1 MKTWS
6 DLGIDLSMNV
16 TGQQRTLCPAC
27 SAARK
32 NSKERCLSVNADD
45 FTFLCHHCGY
55 SGALKQKEEYY
66 KPMIYTKPEPV
77 KTDLP
82 DKVVKWF
89 AERCIS
95 IETLEA
101 NKIGYENRSIV
112 YPYFDEKGEL
122 VNKKF
127 RTGNKEFRQVAGAKK
142 ILYGLHQI
150 QDSKKMI
157 IVEGEGD
164 KLALNE
170 VGFWNV
176 VSVPDGA
183 PAIDA
188 KNYTSKFSYL
198 ESVDF
203 DKIEQV
209 IIAAD
214 SDAPGYKLQ
223 QELIKRIGAVKC
235 SRVEWPEDCKDANE
249 VLVNHGKEKLKEYI
263 TTARP
268 IPVDGII
275 NVSDIFTDIENLYDR
290 GLPGGESTGW
300 KEVDPYYTVRRG
312 EISIVTGV
320 PSHGKSEWIDALVCN
335 LATNTGW
342 KTGIFSP
349 ENYPIQRH
357 VAKLIQKVVGKPF
370 GDGPTARMER
380 SYVTEGQKWVDKFF
394 TFINP
399 PDDKLTVDG
408 ILELTQ
414 IIVRRKG
421 LDGLIIDPWNEI
433 DHARPAG
440 LTESEYISKAL
451 TTIRRFARTHKIHI
465 WVIAHPTKLQRQ
477 QDGTYPIP
485 TPYDISGAAHWR
497 NKADVAICVWRDV
510 TNEKSKVQVHIQ
522 KVRFREVGKVGLAEL
537 KYDIPSGKYLSEYQG
552 EWAR

>member
-6 DLGIDLSMNV
+6 DLGIDLSMGA

-32 NSKERCLSVNADD
+32 NAKEKCLSVNADEK
-45 FTFLCHHCGY
+45 TFLCHHCGY
-55 SGALKQKEEYY
+55 SGALKQKDEYY
-66 KPMIYTKPEPV
+66 KPVVYAKPEPV

-82 DKVVKWF
+82 GKVVTWF
-89 AERCIS
+89 ADRGIS
-95 IETLEA
+95 VETLEK
-101 NKIGYENRSIV
+101 NKIGYENKSIV
-112 YPYFDEKGEL
+112 YPYFDEKDEL

-127 RTGNKEFRQVAGAKK
+127 RTGKKEFRQVAGARK

-150 QDSKKMI
+150 KDSKKII

-170 VGFWNV
+170 VGFWNA

-183 PAIDA
+183 PALNA
-188 KNYTSKFSYL
+188 NNYSSKFSYL
-198 ESVDF
+198 DGVDF
-203 DKIEQV
+203 DKIEEV
-209 IIAAD
+209 IIAVD
-214 SDAPGYKLQ
+214 SDGPGYKLQ
-223 QELIKRIGAVKC
+223 QELIKRIGAIKC
-235 SRVEWPEDCKDANE
+235 SRVDWPEDCKDANE
-249 VLVNHGKEKLKEYI
+249 VLIKHGKGALQDYI
-263 TTARP
+263 AEARL

-290 GLPGGESTGW
+290 GLPGGDSTGW
-300 KEVDPYYTVRRG
+300 KEVDPYYTIRRG
-312 EISIVTGV
+312 EISIVTGI
-320 PSHGKSEWIDALVCN
+320 PSHGKSEWIDAVVCN

-357 VAKLIQKVVGKPF
+357 VAKLIQKIVGKPF
-370 GDGPTARMER
+370 GEGPTARMER

-399 PDDKLTVDG
+399 PDNKLTVEG
-408 ILELTQ
+408 ILELTK
-414 IIVRRKG
+414 IIVKRKG

-433 DHARPAG
+433 DHARPPG

-451 TTIRRFARTHKIHI
+451 TTIRRFARTNKIHI

-497 NKADVAICVWRDV
+497 NKADIAICVWRDV
-510 TNEKSKVQVHIQ
+510 TNERSKVQIHIQ

-537 KYDIPSGKYLSEYQG
+537 KYDIPSGKYLSEYQE
-552 EWAR
+552 EWNR